1 MIQIDPIQ
9 FLIQVAGL
17 GAWICLAAAIYALVE
32 NMVGGPAAP
41 DEPTKM

>member
-9 FLIQVAGL
+9 YLIQIAAL
-17 GAWICLAAAIYALVE
+17 GAWICLAAAVYALVE
-32 NMVGGPAAP
+32 NMTGGPAAP

>member
-9 FLIQVAGL
+9 YLIQIAGL
-17 GAWICLAAAIYALVE
+17 GAWICLAAAVYALVE

-41 DEPTKM
+41 DEPTKI